1 MILYR
6 ITSFLRYFFKATNA
20 HGIHSPFVYNLY
32 TTIINTKKHYYAFDD
47 IDAYRKHLSKNTD
60 TINLIELG
68 AGAKKQPHQV
78 VVKNIYKS
86 SCHSKKDTQLLF
98 KLVDYFQPQYIV
110 ELGTCLGVSSLYL
123 SMPIENSYL
132 YTFEGNPD
140 YANIASQAFYQ
151 STLKTKNIHIAQD
164 KTFIITED
172 FIEDI
177 INKEKAKFKDELN
190 ASEIKN
196 ILGDNI
202 KIIDKNIIHTKING
216 YTLKDNIS
224 KKTKVFDAILCI
236 KLYRITFP
244 LIPQSL
250 PLYIAPA
257 SLVALQIS

>member
-151 STLKTKNIHIAQD
+151 STLKTKNIHLVEGDIH
-164 KTFIITED
+164 KTLSDTLNLLPQVD
-172 FIEDI
+172 FAFLDAHHDYEPTIKFFKSCLAKSNENTVIVLDDI
-177 INKEKAKFKDELN
+177 HWSPAMEKAWE
-190 ASEIKN
+190 EIKQM
-196 ILGDNI
+196 DEVRQT
-202 KIIDKNIIHTKING
+202 IDLYQFG
-216 YTLKDNIS
+216 LVFF
-224 KKTKVFDAILCI
+224 KTTQVKEHFVLRF
-236 KLYRITFP
+236 
-244 LIPQSL
+244 
-250 PLYIAPA
+250 
-257 SLVALQIS
+257 